1 MVVDDCLD
9 YDKNHA
15 VCACQVDKPEGR
27 LIKKLLGCHKIP
39 LDEEKQPKEEADV
52 EGKGKGKSS
61 EKIVTK
67 SIKASTWTGRGDVRV
82 ANKLSNEGDEEVCE
96 LNELKMK
103 KNHQIFTIF
112 IK

>member
-1 MVVDDCLD
+1 MIVDDCLD

-27 LIKKLLGCHKIP
+27 LIKKLLRCHKIP
-39 LDEEKQPKEEADV
+39 LDEEKQPKEEADI

-82 ANKLSNEGDEEVCE
+82 ANKLSNEGDEEVR
-96 LNELKMK
+96 
-103 KNHQIFTIF
+103 
-112 IK
+112 